1 MATSDAP
8 LVLVVEAAKRL
19 AAHADATPSLKGDDQ
34 VEFTKTFAHD
44 LVATSVALGGTA
56 TLQMYETVTE
66 TLQRCVDGEYGG
78 QPAFRSKPSW
88 RSFLCRESWLRR
100 MGLNDTVLQA
110 RAMGRV

>member
-1 MATSDAP
+1 MATSDASDAP

-44 LVATSVALGGTA
+44 LVGTLVALGGPA

-66 TLQRCVDGEYGG
+66 TLQRCVDGEYDGANPHFG
-78 QPAFRSKPSW
+78 PSHHGEA
-88 RSFLCRESWLRR
+88 SYV
-100 MGLNDTVLQA
+100 G
-110 RAMGRV
+110 RAGSSA